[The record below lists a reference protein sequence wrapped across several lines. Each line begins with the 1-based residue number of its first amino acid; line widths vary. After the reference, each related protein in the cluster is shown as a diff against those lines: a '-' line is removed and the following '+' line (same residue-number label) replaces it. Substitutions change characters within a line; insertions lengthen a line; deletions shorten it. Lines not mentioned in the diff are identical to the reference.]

1 MRTIYVEV
9 MDIGDEA
16 YLVDDIE
23 YGTVMKTKIAGV
35 KVYVEQPLATPS
47 VSYQLQDQLQARGYY
62 QPGRVFRTAKEAFD
76 AIDAYEAQRMQ
87 TS

>member
-9 MDIGDEA
+9 MDIWDEV

-23 YGTVMKTKIAGV
+23 YGTVIKTKIAGV
-35 KVYVEQPLATPS
+35 KVYVEQPWAVPS
-47 VSYQLQDQLQARGYY
+47 VSYQPQDRGYY
-62 QPGRVFRTAKEAFD
+62 QPGRVFRTAQEAFD
-76 AIDAYEAQRMQ
+76 AIDAYQTQEMQ